1 MKQNK
6 RKHLQTLFETLG
18 EKHQF
23 NGTVLAAEGGD
34 ILYHHSFGYA
44 EMTEKRPLKTNSL
57 FELASL
63 SKPFTALGIILLEEK
78 GILGYEDKVDR
89 WLPGFPY
96 QGVTIRHLL
105 NHTSGLPDYMGW
117 FFANWDS
124 HKIAVNQDIVDML
137 MNEGLS
143 GYFEPNEGWMYSN
156 TGYVLLAVIIEK
168 ASGMSYA
175 DFIKTSIFYRQA

>member
-89 WLPGFPY
+89 CCPVFRTR
-96 QGVTIRHLL
+96 V
-105 NHTSGLPDYMGW
+105 
-117 FFANWDS
+117 
-124 HKIAVNQDIVDML
+124 
-137 MNEGLS
+137 
-143 GYFEPNEGWMYSN
+143 
-156 TGYVLLAVIIEK
+156 
-168 ASGMSYA
+168 
-175 DFIKTSIFYRQA
+175 